1 MSARACNGFANRQ
14 TFAAALK
21 CQDSELRFLE
31 IISGWVNR
39 YFSNE
44 EAIYLVALLVVGFLV
59 LFTLGGVLAP
69 VLTGLVLA
77 FLLQG
82 LVKQL
87 VDWRVPEAGAVWLA
101 FLLFIG
107 VLTALALFVAPL
119 VWQQLR
125 ALVEALPG
133 LVGRWREAAGD
144 LAQAFPELLTEAQ
157 ITAWLEAATS
167 QVGSIGASALEALVA
182 NLSSMVGI
190 LIYLVL
196 VPISVFF
203 FLKDRRRII
212 GWLLSA
218 LPKKRSLIQRVGEE
232 MNQQLAN
239 YVRGKFIE
247 ILIVGF
253 VTFVTF
259 TLLGLNYAALLGVL
273 VGVSVLIPFV
283 GAAVVTIPV
292 ALVGIIQFGWS
303 WELAYVMAAYGIIQA
318 LDGNVLVP
326 LLFSEAVDL
335 HPITIIVA
343 VLAFG
348 GLWGVWGVFFA
359 IPLATLVKAIINAW
373 PREMGVGA
381 EDLARPPERRPSSPG

>member
-1 MSARACNGFANRQ
+1 M
-14 TFAAALK
+14 
-21 CQDSELRFLE
+21 RFLG
-31 IISGWVNR
+31 IISDWVNR

-87 VDWRVPEAGAVWLA
+87 VDWRVPEALAVWLA

-125 ALVEALPG
+125 SVVEATPG
-133 LVGRWREAAGD
+133 LVGRWRETAGD
-144 LAQAFPELLTEAQ
+144 FAQAFPELLTEAQ
-157 ITAWLEAATS
+157 ITAWLEAATN

-203 FLKDRRRII
+203 FLKDRRRIM

-218 LPKKRSLIQRVGEE
+218 LPRKRSLIQRVGEE

-283 GAAVVTIPV
+283 GAAVVTVPV

-348 GLWGVWGVFFA
+348 GLWGLWGVFFA
-359 IPLATLVKAIINAW
+359 IPLATLVKAIVNAW
-373 PREMGVGA
+373 PREMGEADGPP
-381 EDLARPPERRPSSPG
+381 LA

>member
-1 MSARACNGFANRQ
+1 M
-14 TFAAALK
+14 
-21 CQDSELRFLE
+21 RFLE